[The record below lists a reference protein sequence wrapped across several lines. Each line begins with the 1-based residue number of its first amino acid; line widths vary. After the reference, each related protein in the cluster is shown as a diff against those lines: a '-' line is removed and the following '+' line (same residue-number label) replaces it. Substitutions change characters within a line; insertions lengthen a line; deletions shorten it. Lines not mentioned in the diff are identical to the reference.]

1 MLAVQYL
8 NSSECT
14 YGNSLLISAYL
25 RLSRWHPKYT
35 YFFDPKN
42 DEKATARW
50 ILGSFPL
57 SLFDPSCPCWRGQR
71 SESESDNSKKIF
83 FFHFSFLSLFQFWFV
98 VEFVRILSVWALD
111 SELIFAAKLVNVT
124 SYSCRVICSLEWYM
138 KNLLV
143 LLLVRPHFIKIFI
156 SRV

>member
-71 SESESDNSKKIF
+71 SESESDNSKKLF
-83 FFHFSFLSLFQFWFV
+83 FSLFFSITFSILV
-98 VEFVRILSVWALD
+98 CGRICSYIIGVSTWQWID
-111 SELIFAAKLVNVT
+111 WAAKLVNVT